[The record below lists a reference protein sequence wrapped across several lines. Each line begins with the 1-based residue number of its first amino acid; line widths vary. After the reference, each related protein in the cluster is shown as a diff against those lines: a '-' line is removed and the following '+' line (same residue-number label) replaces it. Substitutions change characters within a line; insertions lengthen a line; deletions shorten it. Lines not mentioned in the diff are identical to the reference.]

1 MNKLKYLSRMN
12 LFQGISTVE
21 LERIGTDI
29 PIAPIAKGK
38 LVASSHGS
46 QGVMYLVK
54 SGAVRL
60 YTLTE
65 GGKEFTVDVLTDGDM
80 FGDTGSFT
88 MESGI
93 FAVTLEDSIICKW
106 DYERFTQ
113 VILVKP
119 ELAIKYIEMISV
131 RLREVEELLEHMAY
145 STVKQRL
152 LFLLYKLSLKF
163 GVDLGIEDSEGE
175 AGWVKLDVDVT
186 QQELASMAGSIR
198 ETVTELLSQ
207 FAAEG
212 IIRKTGYRKPMWIQT
227 ERLLE
232 SLKN

>member
-1 MNKLKYLSRMN
+1 MNI
-12 LFQGISTVE
+12 FQGFSMVE
-21 LERIGTDI
+21 LERIGDDI
-29 PIAPIAKGK
+29 PVAPVGKGK
-38 LVASSHGS
+38 LVASPHDS
-46 QGVMYLVK
+46 QGTMYLVK

-88 MESGI
+88 MESGT
-93 FAVTLEDSIICKW
+93 FAVALEESIICKW
-106 DYERFTQ
+106 DYERFTE
-113 VILVKP
+113 IIREKP

-131 RLREVEELLEHMAY
+131 RLREVEELLEYMAY
-145 STVKQRL
+145 SNVKQRL

-163 GVDLGIEDSEGE
+163 GVNPGIEDSEGE

-186 QQELASMAGSIR
+186 HQELASMAGSIR
-198 ETVTELLSQ
+198 ETVTEMLSQ

-232 SLKN
+232 SLKKDKENL